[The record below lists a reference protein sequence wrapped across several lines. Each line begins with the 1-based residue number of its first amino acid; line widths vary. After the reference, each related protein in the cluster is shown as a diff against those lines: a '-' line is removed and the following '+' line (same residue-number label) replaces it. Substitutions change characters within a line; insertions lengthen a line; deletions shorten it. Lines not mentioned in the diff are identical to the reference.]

1 MLKAI
6 KFFIFS
12 NIYVSL
18 CITLLSYKAFVI
30 LNLKPNIHQIGLIFF
45 GTLIIYNFQR
55 IYRLSK
61 SNLQNTNE
69 RLAWYLKNKRLIYG
83 ILVISIL
90 AVGYN
95 IFFVNSFQFSILI
108 LLALISLLYVI
119 PVFKFKNKTYAL
131 RQIPYLKIFVISLVW
146 AALLTIFI
154 LPSIKEVNYQVLM
167 YFIERFVFILA
178 ITIPFDIRDL
188 NYDKEN
194 NIKTIPQ
201 LIGIKKAVF
210 LSILLLIISFAINY
224 FLFYNSFNWLFY
236 SFILFLEIVIIL
248 KTINK
253 KNELFYSGIV
263 EGIMVLDFFAVLN
276 I

>member
-6 KFFIFS
+6 KCFIFS

-18 CITLLSYKAFVI
+18 CITLLLYKSFVI
-30 LNLKPNIHQIGLIFF
+30 LNLTPNIHQIGLIFF

-55 IYRLSK
+55 FYRLSK

-83 ILVISIL
+83 ILVFSILTVGYKIFFINSFQISIL
-90 AVGYN
+90 
-95 IFFVNSFQFSILI
+95 L
-108 LLALISLLYVI
+108 LLALISVLYVI
-119 PVFKFKNKTYAL
+119 PFFKIKNKTYAL

-167 YFIERFVFILA
+167 YLMERFVFILA

-210 LSILLLIISFAINY
+210 LSILFLIISYAINY
-224 FLFYNSFNWLFY
+224 FLFYESINWLFY
-236 SFILFLEIVIIL
+236 SFIFLLEIIIIL
-248 KTINK
+248 NTIKK

-276 I
+276 F